1 MTVLQRLTDL
11 MLFAGC
17 VLATLSVGAAFVR
30 RWAPFGIGR
39 LEAVTL
45 SLSLGLVILANSI
58 FVIGLLGWLHR
69 AVLIGLLAACY
80 AAGLRDALGELWRRR
95 FPYPF
100 AERLAELSGIE
111 KAWLVLL
118 LLLDGLAL
126 ILCFV
131 PPWLGEWDSLS
142 YHLAVPKL
150 YWQDGRI
157 HYLPF
162 THHAQFPMTPQML
175 YLLGLG
181 LTNLRSAAV
190 AKAFHWLFFVV
201 CQLVLVSWGI
211 CLPQRSLRAGV
222 LAAVAFGTMPL
233 AFSEASTAYVDVA
246 LTAFVSLSLWALVR
260 FAQQPDGRWL
270 LWAGI
275 FAGAAAGT
283 KYTGLLC
290 VALLI
295 PLAFWAARRQGV
307 KAWGAIALSAVLAS
321 LIAAPWYV
329 KNWLWT
335 GNPVFPFAYGIFG
348 GRQWSAAMAQAY
360 TLSNREFGGGR
371 DVLTLF
377 ALPFNLTLNE
387 IRFGHCAGQWLG
399 TCPSSGCTKR
409 WKCGKFDNVDSPNL
423 SIGILPLSL
432 LPTGLL
438 LFRAGEPLVGVGSLF
453 IALVSG
459 FWLAWWFWEAQYLR
473 YLLPTFA
480 LWSVWMGAVGA
491 AWQRVSKG
499 MALTVRV
506 VITVGLA
513 YNTLI
518 ALWLSRP
525 LLPVALGWMS
535 DAEFLR
541 ETTPAYRV
549 AEFVNGALPRDAVI
563 ATYGMPLG
571 YYLERRYFWAD
582 SGHNRLI
589 PYERLKGLNDL
600 MAAWQK
606 LGVTHL
612 IIDWRYVP
620 SDSALARW
628 IAEGKQRGW
637 LEELWRSDES
647 PQRMEVLA
655 VAGGRKP

>member
-1 MTVLQRLTDL
+1 
-11 MLFAGC
+11 
-17 VLATLSVGAAFVR
+17 
-30 RWAPFGIGR
+30 
-39 LEAVTL
+39 
-45 SLSLGLVILANSI
+45 
-58 FVIGLLGWLHR
+58 
-69 AVLIGLLAACY
+69 
-80 AAGLRDALGELWRRR
+80 
-95 FPYPF
+95 
-100 AERLAELSGIE
+100 
-111 KAWLVLL
+111 
-118 LLLDGLAL
+118 
-126 ILCFV
+126 
-131 PPWLGEWDSLS
+131 
-142 YHLAVPKL
+142 
-150 YWQDGRI
+150 
-157 HYLPF
+157 
-162 THHAQFPMTPQML
+162 
-175 YLLGLG
+175 
-181 LTNLRSAAV
+181 
-190 AKAFHWLFFVV
+190 
-201 CQLVLVSWGI
+201 
-211 CLPQRSLRAGV
+211 
-222 LAAVAFGTMPL
+222 
-233 AFSEASTAYVDVA
+233 
-246 LTAFVSLSLWALVR
+246 
-260 FAQQPDGRWL
+260 
-270 LWAGI
+270 
-275 FAGAAAGT
+275 
-283 KYTGLLC
+283 
-290 VALLI
+290 
-295 PLAFWAARRQGV
+295 
-307 KAWGAIALSAVLAS
+307 
-321 LIAAPWYV
+321 
-329 KNWLWT
+329 
-335 GNPVFPFAYGIFG
+335 
-348 GRQWSAAMAQAY
+348 
-360 TLSNREFGGGR
+360 
-371 DVLTLF
+371 
-377 ALPFNLTLNE
+377 
-387 IRFGHCAGQWLG
+387 
-399 TCPSSGCTKR
+399 
-409 WKCGKFDNVDSPNL
+409 VDSPNL